1 MTQILVE
8 QCIEQCIITLY
19 PNVLMKIIG
28 LCHFANVSS
37 LPDVEQVAIVVCSV
51 LRHDEAATT
60 SRSKN
65 PWIAESMTS
74 EVRYRKDF
82 SRISRVEHTTEH
94 AAAASDAGRYALGYA
109 GDTRGTHTRD
119 QDICWGECSG
129 IRRGVCFGARLGARW
144 GTLGGK
150 LGVSL
155 GYTLG

>member
-1 MTQILVE
+1 MTQILV
-8 QCIEQCIITLY
+8 EQCIITLY

-37 LPDVEQVAIVVCSV
+37 LPDVEHVAIVVYSV

-65 PWIAESMTS
+65 PWVAESMTS

-119 QDICWGECSG
+119 AGGMPGGMLRDTPWGMLW
-129 IRRGVCFGARLGARW
+129 ARWGARW
-144 GTLGGK
+144 GNAGGHAGAA